1 MREGLYIKSS
11 RGEKNNMKKADGNRC
26 MDCGK
31 ELNIKIRY
39 PVYSARLAVTGYRCR
54 DCHEKAKSPET
65 RRREEEMS
73 RFITEVPKPE
83 NVKQDI
89 RKALEK
95 K

>member
-1 MREGLYIKSS
+1 
-11 RGEKNNMKKADGNRC
+11 MKKMAENKC

-54 DCHEKAKSPET
+54 DCNEKAKSPET
-65 RRREEEMS
+65 KKREEEIS
-73 RFITEVPKPE
+73 KFIKEVPKPE

-89 RKALEK
+89 RKALETK
-95 K
+95 

>member
-1 MREGLYIKSS
+1 
-11 RGEKNNMKKADGNRC
+11 MKKANENKC
-26 MDCGK
+26 MGCMK

-39 PVYSARLAVTGYRCR
+39 PVYSSRLAVTGYRCKE
-54 DCHEKAKSPET
+54 CHEKAKSPEA
-65 RRREEEMS
+65 RKREEEMS
-73 RFITEVPKPE
+73 KFITEVPKPE

>member
-1 MREGLYIKSS
+1 
-11 RGEKNNMKKADGNRC
+11 MKKMDENKC

-39 PVYSARLAVTGYRCR
+39 PVYSARLAVIGYRCK
-54 DCHEKAKSPET
+54 DCRERAKSPET
-65 RRREEEMS
+65 RKREEEMCN
-73 RFITEVPKPE
+73 FIQEVPKPE

-89 RKALEK
+89 RRSLEK